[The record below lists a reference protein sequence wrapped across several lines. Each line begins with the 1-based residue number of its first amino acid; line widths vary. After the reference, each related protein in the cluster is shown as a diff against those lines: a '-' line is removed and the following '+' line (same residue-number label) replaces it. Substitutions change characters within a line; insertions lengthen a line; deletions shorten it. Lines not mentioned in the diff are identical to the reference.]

1 MTSCQIC
8 VCLTLV
14 LCSQTFIL
22 TVEGLVSIAA
32 FLGQGP
38 SKRTFHWHVLLP
50 RGVLASRHL
59 FSGGPLTKLLK
70 SFQKSLSLRLRLA
83 WRKRGI
89 TEGAQVYTRIKR
101 WRRFKYQYFS
111 HSNLSFLTWAC
122 MDHHRVCFV
131 WFLKHQILGYYPL
144 ALYRLRDGSIV
155 QKSPFVFHRIIWD
168 GVIDERIFIFGW
180 SMPLS
185 VGN

>member
-1 MTSCQIC
+1 MLTS
-8 VCLTLV
+8 
-14 LCSQTFIL
+14 
-22 TVEGLVSIAA
+22 LVSDQQRRFRAC
-32 FLGQGP
+32 
-38 SKRTFHWHVLLP
+38 LL
-50 RGVLASRHL
+50 
-59 FSGGPLTKLLK
+59 
-70 SFQKSLSLRLRLA
+70 LRLY
-83 WRKRGI
+83 WRCFFPI
-89 TEGAQVYTRIKR
+89 Q